1 MSFIQTFV
9 RDPPKSRR
17 SHWIVPLGVLVVLV
31 AMTLVP
37 GLLAELALD
46 NHAST
51 AGVLVH
57 LPLAD

>member
-17 SHWIVPLGVLVVLV
+17 SLWIVPFGVLVVLV

-37 GLLAELALD
+37 GLLAESALD

-51 AGVLVH
+51 PGVLVH